1 MTPNAKIWILAFIE
15 HRLHTVL
22 QFNCEVKI
30 DDRDKT
36 CVTLGKKSFFLLINQ
51 FFVYVNS
58 SDYSGDNNTSLDCSQ
73 YIT

>member
-15 HRLHTVL
+15 HRILTVL

-36 CVTLGKKSFFLLINQ
+36 CVTLGKKSFFA
-51 FFVYVNS
+51 Y
-58 SDYSGDNNTSLDCSQ
+58 
-73 YIT
+73 